1 MLYFSNLILNIH
13 FRYHITKAA
22 YALKVLIMIIMTHNL
37 VVRPKKRRELLQP
50 IFDLIIPTRKMNGC
64 LSHNCYQ
71 SIEDE
76 NNVILISEWNTQA
89 DVDYYIRSEGFEV
102 LQGVRTF
109 LAGPQEVKFSMVS
122 YTSGME
128 FLKSSSF

>member
-1 MLYFSNLILNIH
+1 
-13 FRYHITKAA
+13 
-22 YALKVLIMIIMTHNL
+22 
-37 VVRPKKRRELLQP
+37 
-50 IFDLIIPTRKMNGC
+50 MNGC